1 MDLTFPVPWDAQCE
15 GIMTCATSC
24 DTREPFKLVM
34 MLSLPIYQY
43 PTIILS
49 ICMILK
55 SIWDTTR
62 CQVFPILESPAPL
75 AFWTNV
81 VLPTSMLLSE
91 AAGFLSATPVSK
103 ALWSMM
109 EESPL
114 MFPTL

>member
-1 MDLTFPVPWDAQCE
+1 
-15 GIMTCATSC
+15 
-24 DTREPFKLVM
+24 
-34 MLSLPIYQY
+34 MLSLPIHQY

-55 SIWDTTR
+55 SIWDTAR
-62 CQVFPILESPAPL
+62 CHAVPVLGSPAPL
-75 AFWTNV
+75 AFWTNA
-81 VLPTSMLLSE
+81 VLPTSMLLPE